1 MYWRCLHNKEG
12 RKAQFEAHK
21 ENIKRCVV
29 DIKNYIYRNVKKSDN
44 RFILKRFW
52 EYYYLNYIDYFAD
65 ISYGYCITVHKSQ
78 GSTFNKVYIDAKNI
92 LEYNRKGYINYKCLY
107 TAITRASEKVLMFI

>member
-1 MYWRCLHNKEG
+1 MSEKKDTGFKEV
-12 RKAQFEAHK
+12 Q
-21 ENIKRCVV
+21 VV
-29 DIKNYIYRNVKKSDN
+29 SSLVISYKSE
-44 RFILKRFW
+44 IEL
-52 EYYYLNYIDYFAD
+52 EYYLNYIDYFAD
-65 ISYGYCITVHKSQ
+65 VSYGYCITVHKSQ